1 MTAKTVEMPLDLLN
15 RMSALWPANVEN
27 DGSGGIGFL
36 PHVTDTVNEFR
47 TALAAQTLRAA
58 LASAEQPHAEEVGGD
73 QERMAAGL
81 TAVSATLQ
89 RLMTFLYDTGQK
101 RRATLNRNP
110 SGHYVT
116 ATIAGVAPVAAR
128 FHNDVESA
136 NMVLSD
142 MIAHLNEGTDGL
154 EVDVL
159 RQRNVLLE
167 KAHQDLQAKC
177 KALTKVPPLYA
188 AVERA
193 AAELPEGWEIR
204 MGIEL
209 GSGIVELFDED
220 DCQVEFATNH
230 ERMDYTVID
239 ALEAAKRRQEGDV
252 QAAKP
257 TPPIKPI
264 EPVVRRIVNG
274 MLING
279 EEIELQ
285 MRGGSRPGPAPS
297 ESDSGGTHG

>member
-36 PHVTDTVNEFR
+36 PHVTETVNEFR
-47 TALAAQTLRAA
+47 TALAGQTLRAA
-58 LASAEQPHAEEVGGD
+58 LASAVVSPEETGEGD
-73 QERMAAGL
+73 QATMSAQL
-81 TAVSATLQ
+81 TDVSATLQ
-89 RLMTFLYDTGQK
+89 RLMTFLSDTSQK
-101 RRATLNRNP
+101 RRATLNLNP
-110 SGHYVT
+110 SGRYVA
-116 ATIAGVAPVAAR
+116 ATIAGIAPLAGR
-128 FHNDVESA
+128 LLPDVEGA
-136 NMVLSD
+136 NLVLREIIQCLD
-142 MIAHLNEGTDGL
+142 EGIGGL

-159 RQRNVLLE
+159 CQRHELLE
-167 KAHQDLQAKC
+167 TAYRDLTVKF

-204 MGIEL
+204 IGLEL
-209 GSGIVELFDED
+209 GAGIVELFDED
-220 DCQVEFATNH
+220 DCEVKFATNH
-230 ERMDYTVID
+230 ERLDFTVID
-239 ALEAAKRRQEGDV
+239 ALEAAKRRQEGDI

-274 MLING
+274 MLNNS

-285 MRGGSRPGPAPS
+285 LRGASRPGPAPS

>member
-15 RMSALWPANVEN
+15 RMSALWPESVGN

-36 PHVTDTVNEFR
+36 PHVTETVNEFR

-58 LASAEQPHAEEVGGD
+58 LASAEQPHAEEVGGN

-81 TAVSATLQ
+81 TAVSETLQ
-89 RLMTFLYDTGQK
+89 RLMTFLYDTGQR

-110 SGHYVT
+110 SGHYVS

-136 NMVLSD
+136 NMVLID

-167 KAHQDLQAKC
+167 KAHQDLQAKF
-177 KALTKVPPLYA
+177 KVLTKVPPLYA

-193 AAELPEGWEIR
+193 AGELPEGWEIQ
-204 MGIEL
+204 MGIER
-209 GSGIVELFDED
+209 GAGTVNLFDPD
-220 DCQVEFATNH
+220 DCEVEFATNH
-230 ERMDYTVID
+230 ERLDYTVID
-239 ALEAAKRRQEGDV
+239 ALEAAKAQSQGSAAASSGEG
-252 QAAKP
+252 A
-257 TPPIKPI
+257 
-264 EPVVRRIVNG
+264 
-274 MLING
+274 
-279 EEIELQ
+279 
-285 MRGGSRPGPAPS
+285 
-297 ESDSGGTHG
+297 HG